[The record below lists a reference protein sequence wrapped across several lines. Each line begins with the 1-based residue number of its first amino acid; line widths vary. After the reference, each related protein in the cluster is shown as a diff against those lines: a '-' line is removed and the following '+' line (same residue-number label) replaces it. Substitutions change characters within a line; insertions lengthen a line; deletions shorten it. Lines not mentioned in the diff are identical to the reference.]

1 MDKDKRPWTE
11 IAEYASLA
19 GSALGTL
26 VAPVEPS
33 FNNPGETTTDFIP
46 SWLNLDLSDRI
57 PVTRNIGLIVYL
69 ENLAD
74 VTYEKENRIYQPGLT
89 FRIGLESS
97 F

>member
-33 FNNPGETTTDFIP
+33 LTTLVRLLQI
-46 SWLNLDLSDRI
+46 S
-57 PVTRNIGLIVYL
+57 
-69 ENLAD
+69 
-74 VTYEKENRIYQPGLT
+74 
-89 FRIGLESS
+89 FRLG
-97 F
+97 